1 MLPDLTK
8 PLLYLNLL
16 KFKKK
21 SDKIIFMNDKLYY
34 KPSEVCKI
42 ADIKPYV
49 LSYWETEFSQLG
61 HIVKGQKLYT
71 QEDLDLVLKIKKLLY
86 EDGFTISG
94 AKKQLE
100 KEEIGV
106 AQKEIPLEKI
116 EKSDNIDKKKL
127 REVIEE
133 LQDIIQWLKK

>member
-1 MLPDLTK
+1 
-8 PLLYLNLL
+8 
-16 KFKKK
+16 
-21 SDKIIFMNDKLYY
+21 MNEKLYY

-71 QEDLDLVLKIKKLLY
+71 QKDLELVLKIKKLLY

-100 KEEIGV
+100 KEE
-106 AQKEIPLEKI
+106 AKEEKELALENI
-116 EKSDNIDKKKL
+116 EKSDKIDKQKL

-133 LQDIIQWLKK
+133 LKEIIRWLKG

>member
-1 MLPDLTK
+1 
-8 PLLYLNLL
+8 
-16 KFKKK
+16 
-21 SDKIIFMNDKLYY
+21 MNDKLYY

-71 QEDLDLVLKIKKLLY
+71 QEDLNLVLKIKKLLY

-100 KEEIGV
+100 KEEIEEGQEKTSV
-106 AQKEIPLEKI
+106 EKE
-116 EKSDNIDKKKL
+116 EKSDNIDRKKL
-127 REVIEE
+127 REIIEE
-133 LQDIIQWLKK
+133 LQDIILWLKK

>member
-1 MLPDLTK
+1 MKEKD
-8 PLLYLNLL
+8 
-16 KFKKK
+16 
-21 SDKIIFMNDKLYY
+21 SGDKLYY

-61 HIVKGQKLYT
+61 QNTVKGQKLYT
-71 QEDLDLVLKIKKLLY
+71 QEDLNLVLKIKKLLY

-100 KEEIGV
+100 KETSITQEKLPIEIN
-106 AQKEIPLEKI
+106 
-116 EKSDNIDKKKL
+116 EKSDIIDKNIL
-127 REVIEE
+127 REVIED
-133 LQDIIQWLKK
+133 LQNIIKWIKK